1 MKLKH
6 IAMMLGNAAVCGIVG
21 YAAYEGTKVAT
32 EKKEEVQLLAEQ
44 MANELAIEQEAIRT
58 AQAEEVKQIQC
69 LATNIYYETMASSL
83 IDSMAVTDVVLNRV
97 KHEKYPSTPCEVVHQ
112 SYLNDKGEPLLN
124 KCQFSWYCDGK
135 ADEPQNAEAWER
147 SVNHAVTMFTTSK
160 WRGITEGSTHYHATY
175 VSPSWAKAFTKIAQM
190 GAHIFYRMEDGQS

>member
-1 MKLKH
+1 
-6 IAMMLGNAAVCGIVG
+6 
-21 YAAYEGTKVAT
+21 
-32 EKKEEVQLLAEQ
+32 
-44 MANELAIEQEAIRT
+44 MANELAIEQEAIRI

-83 IDSMAVTDVVLNRV
+83 IDAMAVTDVVLNRV

-147 SVNHAVTMFTTSK
+147 SVNHAVTMYTTGK

-175 VSPSWAKAFTKIAQM
+175 VSPNWAKAFTKIAQM
-190 GAHIFYRMEDGQS
+190 GAHIFYKMEDGQS

>member
-6 IAMMLGNAAVCGIVG
+6 IAMVLGNAAVCGIVG
-21 YAAYEGTKVAT
+21 YAAYEGTKIAT

-44 MANELAIEQEAIRT
+44 MANELAIEQEAIRI

-83 IDSMAVTDVVLNRV
+83 IDAMAVTDVVLNRV

-147 SVNHAVTMFTTSK
+147 SVNHAVTMYTTGK

-175 VSPSWAKAFTKIAQM
+175 VSPNWAKAFTKIAQM
-190 GAHIFYRMEDGQS
+190 GAHIFYKMEDGQS